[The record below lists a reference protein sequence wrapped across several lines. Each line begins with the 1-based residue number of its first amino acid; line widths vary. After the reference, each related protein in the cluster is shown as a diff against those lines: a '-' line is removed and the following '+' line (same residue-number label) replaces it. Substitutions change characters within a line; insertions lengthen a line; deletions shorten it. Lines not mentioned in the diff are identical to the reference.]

1 MDSFEWWL
9 IAVSSAAV
17 ALGGITY
24 FFIFS
29 EPEPDKSPKF
39 PKDLHFNKDPA
50 LLHRLILK
58 RPENE
63 ILFTNDLLK
72 HFSEIPEFAFLS
84 AGTFSLYL
92 GYCLSL
98 WYQDYYSPKYNYSPR
113 KYENALLL
121 IDLKLPVNNIDKF
134 FEELDYG
141 YLTFDDIVYVADK
154 IEWHTSYPKE
164 VKRKYIH
171 SMYDNMYRYEKEKKI
186 KDRKIN
192 FMNLCRTSNATRI
205 NNK

>member
-29 EPEPDKSPKF
+29 EREPDKSPKF

-50 LLHRLILK
+50 LLHRLIMK

-63 ILFTNDLLK
+63 VLFTNDLLK

-92 GYCLSL
+92 GYCLVL
-98 WYQDYYSPKYNYSPR
+98 WYQDYYSDKYKYSPR
-113 KYENALLL
+113 KYENSILLL
-121 IDLKLPVNNIDKF
+121 ELKMPVNNIEKF
-134 FEELDYG
+134 FDEVDYA
-141 YLTFDDIVYVADK
+141 YLTFDDVVYVADR
-154 IEWHTSYPKE
+154 IEWHTSYPQE
-164 VKRKYIH
+164 IKRKYIH
-171 SMYDNMYRYEKEKKI
+171 LMYDSMYRYEEEAKI
-186 KDRKIN
+186 KDKKNRFREAI
-192 FMNLCRTSNATRI
+192 MNSNRDQ
-205 NNK
+205 NQR